1 MKKVLSIILAAVLT
15 AGFSLA
21 AFGADSV
28 KYGDVTGNGVINSD
42 DALQILNYSVGTA
55 TLSKEQMKLAD
66 VSADNVINS
75 YDALL
80 ILKFSVELISSFP
93 AEGGTAPSEMTV
105 EEIVKLYNDAA
116 NKTKAYTGNFKIDC
130 KDGVKTEI
138 VDTSFPNAAAKIAA
152 GLLPNDYPSNTTA
165 TVKNGSGKGTK
176 TKPDGSTTAINES
189 LKDYLVIHG
198 DEKMSK
204 LTASGVKSASCEKVK
219 EGYKVTITLKP
230 EQVKS
235 LSAKPVNHG
244 ACMEI
249 LDITEDDLK
258 PFTLEE
264 CTINYLGG
272 TITAVINESNGMLAS
287 YDAVEPMNL
296 TGTLKWTAIKGTATL
311 DASYHGTYTFTY

>member
-1 MKKVLSIILAAVLT
+1 MKKLLSIILTAILT

-21 AFGADSV
+21 AMGAGET

-42 DALQILNYSVGTA
+42 DALQILNHSVGTI
-55 TLSKEQMKLAD
+55 TLSPEQIKLAD
-66 VSADNVINS
+66 VSADNAVNS

-80 ILKFSVELISSFP
+80 VLRYSVELISSFP
-93 AEGGTAPSEMTV
+93 AQISSDPSEMSV
-105 EEIVKLYNDAA
+105 EEIINLYNEAA
-116 NKTKAYTGNFKIDC
+116 NKTKSYTGSFKINC

-138 VDTSFPNAAAKIAA
+138 SKTSFPNMVVKIANE
-152 GLLPNDYPSNTTA
+152 LLPNDYPSSA
-165 TVKNGSGKGTK
+165 SVTVKNGNVSGTK
-176 TKPDGSTTAINES
+176 TAPDGSAKAVNES

-198 DEKMSK
+198 DAKMSK
-204 LTASGVKSASCEKVK
+204 LTASGVKSAVCEKVK

-235 LSAKPVNHG
+235 LSAKPASHS

-249 LDITEDDLK
+249 LEISEDDLK
-258 PFTLEE
+258 PFTLED

-287 YDAVEPMNL
+287 YDAVDPMEVSGN
-296 TGTLKWTAIKGTATL
+296 LKWTAVNGSATV
-311 DASYHGTYTFTY
+311 SGNYHGTYTFTY